1 MSAMKRSR
9 FDVSEMDRGGG
20 CDPAKV
26 LLSTSCVHDCGYCS
40 NAATATG
47 GRGETS
53 SPEDVAEE
61 FLAMRRS
68 GFRGGLFLSS
78 TALQRRPV

>member
-1 MSAMKRSR
+1 MSAMRRSR
-9 FDVSEMDRGGG
+9 FDVSEMDRGGDCG
-20 CDPAKV
+20 PAKV
-26 LLSTSCVHDCGYCS
+26 LLSTSCVHDCGYCP
-40 NAATATG
+40 NAATA
-47 GRGETS
+47 GREGETS

-61 FLAMRRS
+61 FLAMRRD